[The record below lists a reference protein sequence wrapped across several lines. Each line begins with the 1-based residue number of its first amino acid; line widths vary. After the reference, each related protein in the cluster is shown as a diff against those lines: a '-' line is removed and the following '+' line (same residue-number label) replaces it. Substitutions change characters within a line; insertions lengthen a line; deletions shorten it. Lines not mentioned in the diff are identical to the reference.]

1 MGSELIKIAEGFS
14 LVAEGIRE
22 LVKEENNGKT
32 AEESAVK
39 KQSDKVKT
47 QNAGKAEDKTEMLA
61 EQEQKISIE
70 DIRAVLAEKSQD
82 GKSKEVK
89 TLLNKFGVAK
99 LSAVDEK
106 DYQELLQKAKV
117 L

>member
-14 LVAEGIRE
+14 LVAEGFRG
-22 LVKEENNGKT
+22 LAKEENNGKK

-39 KQSDKVKT
+39 RPPDKVKT
-47 QNAGKAEDKTEMLA
+47 QNAGKAEDKTEMLV

-89 TLLNKFGVAK
+89 ALLNKFGVAK